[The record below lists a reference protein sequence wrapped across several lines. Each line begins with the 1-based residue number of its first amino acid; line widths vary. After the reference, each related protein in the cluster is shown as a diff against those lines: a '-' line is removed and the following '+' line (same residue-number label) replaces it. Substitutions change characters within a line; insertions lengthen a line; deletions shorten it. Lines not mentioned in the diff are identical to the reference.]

1 MAWGE
6 ELSVLP
12 SVPRFHIFYR
22 ITPDDSRPIEAHAKD
37 ICLEET
43 VEIPGDCVPPSIWAA
58 GIVGQVEAITPCA
71 PPSRAFDVEISY
83 RTDIANDSIPNLLNI
98 IFGNISIRRGI
109 KIIDIRLTPDQLRA
123 FGGPRF
129 GVAGLRAAL
138 GVQGR
143 PLAATAIKPLGLSVQ
158 ELARLAGGYALG
170 GLDVIKD
177 DHGLMDQ
184 PFHPFKERL
193 ARVQEAIRNANA
205 KTGRKTLYFPMISGR
220 FDQIEAQMEFAQAEG
235 CTGALIAPMLIGP
248 DTGFH
253 LARKYRLAV
262 MTHPSF
268 TGTHFHDPEH
278 GMTPAMLLGRLF
290 RVFGADISVFPNAG
304 GRFTFTPE
312 ECRDLAIAMRDALG
326 DVRPGFPSPAGGMT
340 IERIDSMVTAFG
352 HDAVFLIGGALMRH
366 SPDPEVGA
374 RAFLA
379 AIEQAVAGRKAAE

>member
-1 MAWGE
+1 MGA
-6 ELSVLP
+6 
-12 SVPRFHIFYR
+12 PRFHILYR

-43 VEIPGDCVPPSIWAA
+43 VEIPGDCVPPAIWDA
-58 GIVGQVEAITPCA
+58 GIVGQIEAITPCA
-71 PPSRAFDVEISY
+71 APSRAFDVDISY
-83 RTDIANDSIPNLLNI
+83 RADIANDSIPNLLNI

-129 GVAGLRAAL
+129 GVAGLREKL
-138 GVQGR
+138 GVFAR

-158 ELARLAGGYALG
+158 ELARLAAGYAMG

-177 DHGLMDQ
+177 DHGLIDQ
-184 PFHPFKERL
+184 PFHPFKERV
-193 ARVQEAIRNANA
+193 ARLQDGIRSANA
-205 KTGRKTLYFPMISGR
+205 KTGRKTIYFPMVSGR
-220 FDQIEAQMEFAQAEG
+220 FDQIEDQMAFAAAEG
-235 CTGALIAPMLIGP
+235 CAGALIAPLLIGP

-253 LARKYRLAV
+253 LARKYGLAV

-268 TGTHFHDPEH
+268 SGTHFHDPEH

-304 GRFTFTPE
+304 GRFTFTE
-312 ECRDLAIAMRDALG
+312 QECRDLAIAMQEPLG
-326 DVRPGFPSPAGGMT
+326 NVKPGFPSPAGGMT
-340 IERIDSMVTAFG
+340 IERIDSMVAGFG

-374 RAFLA
+374 RAFIA
-379 AIEQAVAGRKAAE
+379 AIEKTVSAEKAAE

>member
-1 MAWGE
+1 M
-6 ELSVLP
+6 P
-12 SVPRFHIFYR
+12 SVPRFHILYR

-43 VEIPGDCVPPSIWAA
+43 VEIPGDCVPPAIWDA

-71 PPSRAFDVEISY
+71 APSRAFDVAISY
-83 RTDIANDSIPNLLNI
+83 RADIANDSIPNLLNI

-129 GVAGLRAAL
+129 GTAGLRAVL
-138 GVQGR
+138 GVHGR

-158 ELARLAGGYALG
+158 ALARLAGGYALG

-184 PFHPFKERL
+184 HFHPFQERV

-205 KTGRKTLYFPMISGR
+205 KTGRKTLYFPMIAGR
-220 FDQIEAQMEFAQAEG
+220 FDQIEGQMDYARAEG
-235 CTGALIAPMLIGP
+235 CAGALIAPMLIGP

-253 LARKYRLAV
+253 LARKYGLAV

-304 GRFTFTPE
+304 GRFTFTPD
-312 ECRDLAIAMRDALG
+312 ECQDLAIAMREPLG
-326 DVRPGFPSPAGGMT
+326 DVKPGFPSPAGGMT
-340 IERIDSMVTAFG
+340 IEKIDSLVAAFG
-352 HDAVFLIGGALMRH
+352 DDAVFLIGGALMRH
-366 SPDPEVGA
+366 SPDPEIGA
-374 RAFLA
+374 RAFIT
-379 AIEQAVAGRKAAE
+379 AIEQAVSGGKAAE

>member
-1 MAWGE
+1 MGA
-6 ELSVLP
+6 
-12 SVPRFHIFYR
+12 PRFHILYR

-43 VEIPGDCVPPSIWAA
+43 VEIPGDCVPPAIWDA

-71 PPSRAFDVEISY
+71 APSRAFDVKISY
-83 RTDIANDSIPNLLNI
+83 RADIANHSIPNLLNI

-123 FGGPRF
+123 FGGPRY
-129 GVAGLRAAL
+129 GIGGLRAAL
-138 GVQGR
+138 GVHGR

-158 ELARLAGGYALG
+158 ELARLAAGYALG

-184 PFHPFKERL
+184 PFHPFTERV
-193 ARVQEAIRNANA
+193 ARLQEAIGNANA
-205 KTGRKTLYFPMISGR
+205 KAGRRTLYFPMIAGR
-220 FDQIEAQMEFAQAEG
+220 FDQIEAQMEFAAAQG
-235 CTGALIAPMLIGP
+235 CAGALIAPMLIGP

-253 LARKYRLAV
+253 LARKYGLAV

-290 RVFGADISVFPNAG
+290 RIFGADISVFPNAG
-304 GRFTFTPE
+304 GRFTFTE
-312 ECRDLAIAMRDALG
+312 QECLDLAIAMQEPLG
-326 DVRPGFPSPAGGMT
+326 DVKPGFPSPAGGMT
-340 IERIDSMVTAFG
+340 IEKIDSMVAAFG

-366 SPDPEVGA
+366 APDPEVGA
-374 RAFLA
+374 RAFIT
-379 AIEQAVAGRKAAE
+379 AIEQAVSGGKAAE

>member
-1 MAWGE
+1 MGA
-6 ELSVLP
+6 
-12 SVPRFHIFYR
+12 PRFHILYC

-43 VEIPGDCVPPSIWAA
+43 VEIPGDCVPPAIWDA

-71 PPSRAFDVEISY
+71 APSRAFDVKISY
-83 RTDIANDSIPNLLNI
+83 RADIANHSIPNLLNI

-129 GVAGLRAAL
+129 GIGGLRAAL
-138 GVQGR
+138 GVHGR

-158 ELARLAGGYALG
+158 ELARLAAGYALG

-184 PFHPFKERL
+184 PFHPFTERV
-193 ARVQEAIRNANA
+193 ARLQEAIGNANA
-205 KTGRKTLYFPMISGR
+205 KTGRRTLYFPMIAGR
-220 FDQIEAQMEFAQAEG
+220 FDQIEAQMEFAAAQG
-235 CTGALIAPMLIGP
+235 CAGALIAPMLIGP

-253 LARKYRLAV
+253 LARKYGLAV

-304 GRFTFTPE
+304 GRFTFSE
-312 ECRDLAIAMRDALG
+312 QECLDLAIAMQEPLG
-326 DVRPGFPSPAGGMT
+326 DVKPGFPSPAGGMT
-340 IERIDSMVTAFG
+340 IEKIDSMVAAFG

-366 SPDPEVGA
+366 APDPEVGA
-374 RAFLA
+374 RAFIT
-379 AIEQAVAGRKAAE
+379 AIEQAVSGGKAAE

>member
-1 MAWGE
+1 MGA
-6 ELSVLP
+6 
-12 SVPRFHIFYR
+12 PRFHILYR

-37 ICLEET
+37 ICLEQT
-43 VEIPGDCVPPSIWAA
+43 VEIPGDCVPPAIWNT

-71 PPSRAFDVEISY
+71 LPSRAFDVGISY
-83 RTDIANDSIPNLLNI
+83 RADIANDSIPNLLNI

-129 GVAGLRAAL
+129 GIAGLRQAL
-138 GVQGR
+138 GVYNR

-158 ELARLAGGYALG
+158 ELARLAAGYALG

-184 PFHPFKERL
+184 PFHPFKERV
-193 ARVQEAIRNANA
+193 ARLQEAIRNANA
-205 KTGRKTLYFPMISGR
+205 KTGRKTLYFPMVSGR
-220 FDQIEAQMEFAQAEG
+220 FDQIEEQMAFAAAEG
-235 CTGALIAPMLIGP
+235 CAGALIAPLLIGP

-253 LARKYRLAV
+253 LARKYGLAV

-304 GRFTFTPE
+304 GRFTFSDR
-312 ECRDLAIAMRDALG
+312 ECRDLAIAMQEPLG
-326 DVRPGFPSPAGGMT
+326 DVKPGFPSPAGGMS
-340 IERIDSMVTAFG
+340 IERIDSMVASFG

-366 SPDPEVGA
+366 SPDPQVGA
-374 RAFLA
+374 RAFIA
-379 AIEQAVAGRKAAE
+379 GIENAVSAEKAAE

>member
-1 MAWGE
+1 MGA
-6 ELSVLP
+6 
-12 SVPRFHIFYR
+12 PRFHILYR

-43 VEIPGDCVPPSIWAA
+43 VEIPGDCVPPAIWDA

-71 PPSRAFDVEISY
+71 APSRAFDVKISY
-83 RTDIANDSIPNLLNI
+83 RADIANDSIPNLLNI

-129 GVAGLRAAL
+129 GIGRLRAAL
-138 GVQGR
+138 GVRGR

-158 ELARLAGGYALG
+158 ELARLAAGYALG

-184 PFHPFKERL
+184 PFHPFTERV
-193 ARVQEAIRNANA
+193 ARLQEAIGNANA
-205 KTGRKTLYFPMISGR
+205 KTGRRTLYFPMIAGR
-220 FDQIEAQMEFAQAEG
+220 FDQIEAQMEFAAAQG
-235 CTGALIAPMLIGP
+235 CAGALIAPMLIGP

-253 LARKYRLAV
+253 LARKYGLAV

-304 GRFTFTPE
+304 GRFTFTE
-312 ECRDLAIAMRDALG
+312 KECLDLAIAMQEPLG
-326 DVRPGFPSPAGGMT
+326 DVKPGFPSPAGGMT
-340 IERIDSMVTAFG
+340 IEKIDSMVAAFG

-366 SPDPEVGA
+366 APDPEVGA
-374 RAFLA
+374 RAFIT
-379 AIEQAVAGRKAAE
+379 AIEQAMSGGKAAE

>member
-1 MAWGE
+1 MGA
-6 ELSVLP
+6 
-12 SVPRFHIFYR
+12 PRFHILYR

-43 VEIPGDCVPPSIWAA
+43 VEIPGDCVPPAIWEA

-71 PPSRAFDVEISY
+71 PPSRAFDVAISY
-83 RTDIANDSIPNLLNI
+83 RADITNDSIPNLLNI

-129 GVAGLRAAL
+129 GTAGLRAAL
-138 GVQGR
+138 GVHGR

-158 ELARLAGGYALG
+158 ALARLAGGYALG

-184 PFHPFKERL
+184 HFHPFQERV

-205 KTGRKTLYFPMISGR
+205 KTGRKTLYFPMIAGR
-220 FDQIEAQMEFAQAEG
+220 FDQIEAQMDYARAEG
-235 CTGALIAPMLIGP
+235 CAGALIAPMLIGP

-253 LARKYRLAV
+253 LARKYGLAV

-278 GMTPAMLLGRLF
+278 GITPAMLLGRLF

-304 GRFTFTPE
+304 GRFTFTPD
-312 ECRDLAIAMRDALG
+312 ECQDLAVAMREPLG
-326 DVRPGFPSPAGGMT
+326 DVKPGFPSPAGGMT
-340 IERIDSMVTAFG
+340 IEKIDSLVAAFG
-352 HDAVFLIGGALMRH
+352 DDAVFLIGGALMRH
-366 SPDPEVGA
+366 SPDPEIGA
-374 RAFLA
+374 RAFIT
-379 AIEQAVAGRKAAE
+379 AIEQAVSGGKAAE

>member
-1 MAWGE
+1 MGA
-6 ELSVLP
+6 
-12 SVPRFHIFYR
+12 PRFHILYR

-37 ICLEET
+37 ICLEQT
-43 VEIPGDCVPPSIWAA
+43 VEIPGDCVPPAIWDA

-71 PPSRAFDVEISY
+71 LPSRAFDVEISY
-83 RTDIANDSIPNLLNI
+83 RADIANDSIPNLLNI

-109 KIIDIRLTPDQLRA
+109 KIIDIRLTPDQLRT

-129 GVAGLRAAL
+129 GIAGLRQAL
-138 GVQGR
+138 GAYGR
-143 PLAATAIKPLGLSVQ
+143 PLAATAIKPLGLSVP

-184 PFHPFKERL
+184 PFHPFKERV
-193 ARVQEAIRNANA
+193 ARLQEAIRNANA
-205 KTGRKTLYFPMISGR
+205 KTGRKTLYFPMVSGR
-220 FDQIEAQMEFAQAEG
+220 FDQIEDQMAFAAAEG
-235 CTGALIAPMLIGP
+235 CAGALIAPLLIGP
-248 DTGFH
+248 DTGFY
-253 LARKYRLAV
+253 LARKYGLAV

-290 RVFGADISVFPNAG
+290 RVFGSDISVFPNAG
-304 GRFTFTPE
+304 GRFTFTE
-312 ECRDLAIAMRDALG
+312 QECRDLAIAMQEPLG
-326 DVRPGFPSPAGGMT
+326 DVKPGFPSPAGGMT
-340 IERIDSMVTAFG
+340 IERIDSMVAAFG

-374 RAFLA
+374 RAFIA
-379 AIEQAVAGRKAAE
+379 GIENAVSAEKAAE

>member
-1 MAWGE
+1 MGA
-6 ELSVLP
+6 
-12 SVPRFHIFYR
+12 PRFQILYR

-43 VEIPGDCVPPSIWAA
+43 VEIPADCVPPAIWDA
-58 GIVGQVEAITPCA
+58 GIVGQVEAITPCP
-71 PPSRAFDVEISY
+71 PPSRAFDVAISY
-83 RTDIANDSIPNLLNI
+83 RADIVNNSIPNLLNV

-109 KIIDIRLTPDQLRA
+109 RIIDIRLTADQLRA
-123 FGGPRF
+123 FAGPGF
-129 GVAGLRAAL
+129 GVAWLREKL
-138 GVQGR
+138 GVFGR
-143 PLAATAIKPLGLSVQ
+143 PLAATAIKPLGLSVP

-184 PFHPFKERL
+184 HFHPFKERV
-193 ARVQEAIRNANA
+193 ARLQEAIRSANA
-205 KTGRKTLYFPMISGR
+205 KTGRKTLYFPMVSGR
-220 FDQIEAQMEFAQAEG
+220 FDQIEAQMEFAATEG
-235 CTGALIAPMLIGP
+235 CAGALIAPLLIGP

-253 LARKYRLAV
+253 LARKYGLAV

-304 GRFTFTPE
+304 GRFTFTE
-312 ECRDLAIAMRDALG
+312 QECRDLAIAMQEPLG
-326 DVRPGFPSPAGGMT
+326 DVKPGFPSPAGGMS
-340 IERIDSMVTAFG
+340 IERIDSMVASFG

-374 RAFLA
+374 HAFIA
-379 AIEQAVAGRKAAE
+379 AIEKTVSAEKAAE

>member
-1 MAWGE
+1 MGWGE

-12 SVPRFHIFYR
+12 SVPRFHILYR

-43 VEIPGDCVPPSIWAA
+43 VEIPGDCVPPAIWDA

-71 PPSRAFDVEISY
+71 APSRAFDVAISY
-83 RTDIANDSIPNLLNI
+83 RADIANDSIPNLLNI

-129 GVAGLRAAL
+129 GTAGLRAVL
-138 GVQGR
+138 GVHGR

-158 ELARLAGGYALG
+158 ALARLAGGYALG

-184 PFHPFKERL
+184 HFHPFQERV

-205 KTGRKTLYFPMISGR
+205 KTGRKTLYFPMIAGR
-220 FDQIEAQMEFAQAEG
+220 FDQIEGQMDYARAEG
-235 CTGALIAPMLIGP
+235 CAGALIAPMLIGP

-253 LARKYRLAV
+253 LARKYGLAV

-304 GRFTFTPE
+304 GRFTFTPD
-312 ECRDLAIAMRDALG
+312 ECQDLAIAMREPLG
-326 DVRPGFPSPAGGMT
+326 DVKPGFPSPAGGMT
-340 IERIDSMVTAFG
+340 IEKIDSLVAAFG
-352 HDAVFLIGGALMRH
+352 DDAVFLIGGALMRH
-366 SPDPEVGA
+366 SPDPEIGA
-374 RAFLA
+374 RAFIT
-379 AIEQAVAGRKAAE
+379 AIEQAVSGGKAAE

>member
-1 MAWGE
+1 
-6 ELSVLP
+6 LP
-12 SVPRFHIFYR
+12 SVPRFHILYR

-43 VEIPGDCVPPSIWAA
+43 VEIPGDCVPPAIWDA

-71 PPSRAFDVEISY
+71 APSRAFDVAISY
-83 RTDIANDSIPNLLNI
+83 RADIANDSIPNLLNI

-129 GVAGLRAAL
+129 GTAGLRAAL
-138 GVQGR
+138 GVHGR

-158 ELARLAGGYALG
+158 ALARLAGGYALG

-184 PFHPFKERL
+184 HFHPFQERV

-205 KTGRKTLYFPMISGR
+205 KTGRKTLYFPMIAGR
-220 FDQIEAQMEFAQAEG
+220 FDQIEAQMAFARAEG
-235 CTGALIAPMLIGP
+235 CAGALIAPMLIGP

-253 LARKYRLAV
+253 LARKYGLAV

-304 GRFTFTPE
+304 GRFTFTPD
-312 ECRDLAIAMRDALG
+312 ECQDLAVAMREPLG
-326 DVRPGFPSPAGGMT
+326 DVKPGFPSPAGGMT
-340 IERIDSMVTAFG
+340 IEKIDSLVAAFG
-352 HDAVFLIGGALMRH
+352 DDAVFLIGGALMRH
-366 SPDPEVGA
+366 SPDPEIGA
-374 RAFLA
+374 RAFIT
-379 AIEQAVAGRKAAE
+379 AIEQAVSGGKAAE

>member
-1 MAWGE
+1 MGA
-6 ELSVLP
+6 
-12 SVPRFHIFYR
+12 PRFQIVYR

-43 VEIPGDCVPPSIWAA
+43 VEIPGDCVPRAIWDA

-71 PPSRAFDVEISY
+71 APSRAFDVEISY
-83 RTDIANDSIPNLLNI
+83 RADIANDSIPNLLNI

-129 GVAGLRAAL
+129 GVAGLREKL
-138 GVQGR
+138 GVFGR

-158 ELARLAGGYALG
+158 ELARLAAGYALG
-170 GLDVIKD
+170 CLDVIKD

-184 PFHPFKERL
+184 PFHPFKERV
-193 ARVQEAIRNANA
+193 ARLQEAIRNANA
-205 KTGRKTLYFPMISGR
+205 KTGRKTLYFPMIGGR
-220 FDQIEAQMEFAQAEG
+220 FDQIEAQMEFARAEG
-235 CTGALIAPMLIGP
+235 CAGALIAPLLIGP

-253 LARKYRLAV
+253 LARKYGLAV

-304 GRFTFTPE
+304 GRFTFTE
-312 ECRDLAIAMRDALG
+312 QECRDLAIAMQEPLG
-326 DVRPGFPSPAGGMT
+326 DVKPGFPSPAGGMS
-340 IERIDSMVTAFG
+340 IERIDSMVVGFG

-374 RAFLA
+374 RAFIA
-379 AIEQAVAGRKAAE
+379 GIENAVSAEKAAE

>member
-1 MAWGE
+1 MGA
-6 ELSVLP
+6 
-12 SVPRFHIFYR
+12 PRFHILYR

-43 VEIPGDCVPPSIWAA
+43 VEIPGDCVPPAIWDA

-71 PPSRAFDVEISY
+71 APSRAFDVKISY
-83 RTDIANDSIPNLLNI
+83 RADIANDSIPNLLNI

-129 GVAGLRAAL
+129 GIGRLRAAL
-138 GVQGR
+138 GVRGR

-158 ELARLAGGYALG
+158 ELARLAAGYALG

-184 PFHPFKERL
+184 PFHPFTERV
-193 ARVQEAIRNANA
+193 ARLQEAIGNANA
-205 KTGRKTLYFPMISGR
+205 KTGRRTLYFPMIAGR
-220 FDQIEAQMEFAQAEG
+220 FDQIEAQMEFAAAQG
-235 CTGALIAPMLIGP
+235 CAGALIAPMLIGP

-253 LARKYRLAV
+253 LARKYGLAV

-304 GRFTFTPE
+304 GRFTFTGK
-312 ECRDLAIAMRDALG
+312 ECLDLAIAMQEPLG
-326 DVRPGFPSPAGGMT
+326 DVKPGFPSPAGGMT
-340 IERIDSMVTAFG
+340 IEKIDSMVAAFG

-366 SPDPEVGA
+366 APDPEVGA
-374 RAFLA
+374 RAFIT
-379 AIEQAVAGRKAAE
+379 AIEQAMSGGKAAE

>member
-1 MAWGE
+1 M
-6 ELSVLP
+6 P
-12 SVPRFHIFYR
+12 SVPRFHLLYR

-43 VEIPGDCVPPSIWAA
+43 VEIPGDCVPPAIWDA
-58 GIVGQVEAITPCA
+58 GIVGQVEAITPCP

-83 RTDIANDSIPNLLNI
+83 RADIANDSIPNLLNI

-109 KIIDIRLTPDQLRA
+109 KIIDIRLTGDQLRA

-138 GVQGR
+138 GVYSR

-184 PFHPFKERL
+184 HFHPFQERV

-205 KTGRKTLYFPMISGR
+205 KTGRKTLYFPMIAGR
-220 FDQIEAQMEFAQAEG
+220 FDQIEAQMAFAQSQG
-235 CTGALIAPMLIGP
+235 CAGALIAPLLIGP

-253 LARKYRLAV
+253 LARKYDLAV
-262 MTHPSF
+262 MAHPSF

-304 GRFTFTPE
+304 GRFTFTPK
-312 ECRDLAIAMRDALG
+312 ECRDLAIAMREPLG
-326 DVRPGFPSPAGGMT
+326 DVKPGFPSPAGGMT
-340 IERIDSMVTAFG
+340 MEKIDSMVAAFG
-352 HDAVFLIGGALMRH
+352 HDAIFLIGGALMRH
-366 SPDPEVGA
+366 SPDPEIGA
-374 RAFLA
+374 RAFMG
-379 AIEQAVAGRKAAE
+379 AIEQAVAGGRAAE

>member
-1 MAWGE
+1 M
-6 ELSVLP
+6 P
-12 SVPRFHIFYR
+12 SVPRFHILYR

-43 VEIPGDCVPPSIWAA
+43 VEIPGDCVPPAIWDA
-58 GIVGQVEAITPCA
+58 GIVGQVEAITPYA
-71 PPSRAFDVEISY
+71 APSRAFDVAISY
-83 RTDIANDSIPNLLNI
+83 RADIANDSIPNLLNI
-98 IFGNISIRRGI
+98 LFGNISIRRGI

-138 GVQGR
+138 GVHGR

-158 ELARLAGGYALG
+158 ALARLAGGYALG

-184 PFHPFKERL
+184 HFHPFQERV

-205 KTGRKTLYFPMISGR
+205 KTGRKTLYFPMIAGR
-220 FDQIEAQMEFAQAEG
+220 FDQIEAQMAFAKAQG
-235 CTGALIAPMLIGP
+235 CAGALIAPMLIGP

-253 LARKYRLAV
+253 LARKYGLAV

-278 GMTPAMLLGRLF
+278 GITPAMLLGRLF

-304 GRFTFTPE
+304 GRFTFTPD
-312 ECRDLAIAMRDALG
+312 ECQDLARAMREPLG
-326 DVRPGFPSPAGGMT
+326 DVKPGFPSPAGGMT
-340 IERIDSMVTAFG
+340 IEKIDSLVAAFG
-352 HDAVFLIGGALMRH
+352 DDAVFLIGGALMRH
-366 SPDPEVGA
+366 SPDPEIGA
-374 RAFLA
+374 RAFIT
-379 AIEQAVAGRKAAE
+379 AIEQAVSGGKAAE